1 MIPLVIGAALAG
13 AGVGALAVTAFRD
26 DSDADSSP
34 RTISEEDVPL
44 EIGQRITAQKG
55 AGDSVVRKISA
66 RDVPADIRKR
76 IKAKKKMR
84 KA

>member
-13 AGVGALAVTAFRD
+13 AGVGALAVTARRD

-34 RTISEEDVPL
+34 RKISEEDVPL
-44 EIGQRITAQKG
+44 EIRERIKAQKC

-66 RDVPADIRKR
+66 RDVPANIRKR

>member
-13 AGVGALAVTAFRD
+13 AGVGALAVTARD

-34 RTISEEDVPL
+34 RKISEEAVPL
-44 EIGQRITAQKG
+44 EIRERIKAQKC